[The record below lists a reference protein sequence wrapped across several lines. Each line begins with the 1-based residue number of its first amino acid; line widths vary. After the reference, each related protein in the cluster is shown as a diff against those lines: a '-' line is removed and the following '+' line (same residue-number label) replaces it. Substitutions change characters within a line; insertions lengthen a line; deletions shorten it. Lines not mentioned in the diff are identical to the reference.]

1 MGNVNKVLLLGRLGE
16 DMVLRHTPNND
27 PVGNVSMATSETW
40 KDKNTGDRKER
51 TEWHRLVIWGQ
62 RAEGLKQYLTKGKE
76 IFVEGRL
83 QTRKWEAKDGSSRYT
98 TEIRVDNLE
107 FVSGSR
113 SSGER
118 SGPNDTT
125 SDYQGKPASQLEADP
140 PKELTEDDIP
150 F

>member
-1 MGNVNKVLLLGRLGE
+1 MEGQE
-16 DMVLRHTPNND
+16 Y
-27 PVGNVSMATSETW
+27 
-40 KDKNTGDRKER
+40 
-51 TEWHRLVIWGQ
+51 WGQ

>member
-40 KDKNTGDRKER
+40 KDKNTGDRKEK

-125 SDYQGKPASQLEADP
+125 SDYQGKPASPLEADP